1 MTSHPTEL
9 YQDFCDN
16 TKTTFYLNISALLL
30 ILVFLVSPL
39 RLSKANNMLVK
50 LFIVSILGYS
60 LYLTVFS
67 SYSLVN
73 IDNFFYDASLGN
85 VRTNI
90 GLNLILGMTMLYFIF
105 YLLYS
110 LFY

>member
-1 MTSHPTEL
+1 MSSHPTEI
-9 YQDFCDN
+9 YQDFCNN

-39 RLSKANNMLVK
+39 TISKANNILVK
-50 LFIVSILGYS
+50 LFIVVILGYS
-60 LYLTVFS
+60 LYLTIFS

-73 IDNFFYDASLGN
+73 IDNFLYDASLGN
-85 VRTNI
+85 VRTNFV
-90 GLNLILGMTMLYFIF
+90 LNLILCITMLYFIF
-105 YLLYS
+105 YLIYS